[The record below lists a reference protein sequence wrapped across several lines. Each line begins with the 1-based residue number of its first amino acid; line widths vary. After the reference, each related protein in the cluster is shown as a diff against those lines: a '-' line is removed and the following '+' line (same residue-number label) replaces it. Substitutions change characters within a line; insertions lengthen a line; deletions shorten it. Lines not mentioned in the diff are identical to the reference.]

1 MAARDRFDW
10 PWFDSPH
17 RELAARV
24 EAWAAQAFFD
34 DGSEPADVDAAV
46 RRLVRD
52 LGSNGWLRHCVPASH
67 GGALPDVECRSL
79 CIIRET
85 LAYKSA
91 LADFAFALEGLGSCA
106 IAASGSAAQR
116 DAYLPRVA
124 QGTAVAA
131 FALSE
136 PDAGSDAAALTTA
149 AHLDGDHYV
158 LDGVKT
164 WTSNGG
170 AADFYVLFARVGDQ
184 PGTSGIT
191 AFIVDGGT
199 PGLEVEARIEV
210 MAPHPLA
217 TMRLRGCR
225 IPSSAR
231 IGAEGDGFKVAM
243 HTLDLFRPS
252 VAAAAL
258 GFARR
263 AFDEAVARAR
273 GRHMFGQT
281 LADLQ
286 LTQAAIG
293 DMAAL
298 IDASALLVYRAAWL
312 RDTSKR
318 RITEEAAIA
327 KLFATEAA
335 QKVIDRAVQIHGGLG
350 VVRGSVVERLY
361 REIRALRIYEGATEV
376 QQLIIGRRELADAG
390 EAKTR

>member
-1 MAARDRFDW
+1 MAARDRFEW
-10 PWFDSPH
+10 PWFDASH
-17 RELAARV
+17 RALAADV
-24 EAWAAQAFFD
+24 EAWAAKALPD
-34 DGSEPADVDAAV
+34 EAEPADVDDAV

-52 LGSNGWLRHCVPASH
+52 LGASGWLKHCVPASH
-67 GGALPDVECRSL
+67 GGARPEVECRAL

-85 LAYKSA
+85 LAYRSA

-106 IAASGSAAQR
+106 IAASGSSAQR

-124 QGTAVAA
+124 NGSAVAA

-136 PDAGSDAAALTTA
+136 PEAGSDAAALTTA
-149 AHLDGDHYV
+149 ARRDGDHYV

-170 AADFYVLFARVGDQ
+170 AADFYVLFARVGSKA
-184 PGTSGIT
+184 GTKGIT
-191 AFIVDGGT
+191 AFVVDGGT
-199 PGLEVEARIEV
+199 PGLDLEARIEV

-225 IPSSAR
+225 IPSTAR
-231 IGAEGDGFKVAM
+231 IGSEGDGFKVAM
-243 HTLDLFRPS
+243 QTLDLFRPS

-263 AFDEAVARAR
+263 AFDEAVSRAR
-273 GRHMFGQT
+273 GRRMFGQT

-286 LTQAAIG
+286 LTQAAVG

-312 RDTSKR
+312 RDTAKR

-350 VVRGSVVERLY
+350 VVRGNVVERLY
-361 REIRALRIYEGATEV
+361 RDVRALRIYEGATEV
-376 QQLIIGRRELADAG
+376 QQLIIGRQELAQPG
-390 EAKTR
+390 GAKNG

>member
-1 MAARDRFDW
+1 MAAADRFEW
-10 PWFDSPH
+10 PWLEQPH
-17 RELAARV
+17 CELARGIEKWARA
-24 EAWAAQAFFD
+24 ELMD
-34 DGSEPADVDAAV
+34 DAEPDDVDAAV
-46 RRLVRD
+46 RKLVNA
-52 LGSNGWLRHCVPASH
+52 LGKGGWLRYCVPASH
-67 GGALPDVECRSL
+67 GGALPMLDCRSL

-85 LAYKSA
+85 LAYHDA

-106 IAASGSAAQR
+106 IALSGTSQQR

-124 QGTAVAA
+124 SGTAVAA

-136 PDAGSDAAALTTA
+136 PDAGSDAAALSTTA
-149 AHLDGDHYV
+149 RRDGDSYV

-170 AADFYVLFARVGDQ
+170 AADFYVLFARVGDLA
-184 PGTSGIT
+184 GSKGIT

-199 PGLEVEARIEV
+199 PGLETAARIEV

-217 TMRLRGCR
+217 TMRLRECR
-225 IPSSAR
+225 IPGSAR

-243 HTLDLFRPS
+243 RTLDLFRPS

-263 AFDEAVARAR
+263 AHDEAVARAR
-273 GRHMFGQT
+273 ARRMFGQT
-281 LADLQ
+281 LADFQ

-298 IDASALLVYRAAWL
+298 VDASALLIYRAAWL
-312 RDTSKR
+312 KDTTQR
-318 RITEEAAIA
+318 RVTKEAAIA
-327 KLFATEAA
+327 KMFATEAA

-350 VVRGSVVERLY
+350 VVRGNIVERLY
-361 REIRALRIYEGATEV
+361 RDIRALRIYEGATEV
-376 QQLIIGRRELADAG
+376 QQLIVGRSELADET
-390 EAKTR
+390 EAAP

>member
-1 MAARDRFDW
+1 MAARDRFEW
-10 PWFDSPH
+10 PWFDAPH
-17 RELAARV
+17 RDLAARV
-24 EAWAAQAFFD
+24 EAWAAQALPGD
-34 DGSEPADVDAAV
+34 EPEPADVDAAV
-46 RRLVRD
+46 RRLVGD

-67 GGALPDVECRSL
+67 GGALADVECRAL
-79 CIIRET
+79 CIIREA
-85 LAYKSA
+85 LAYRSA

-124 QGTAVAA
+124 AGSAVAA

-136 PDAGSDAAALTTA
+136 PGAGSDAAALTTSA
-149 AHLDGDHYV
+149 RRDGDHYV

-170 AADFYVLFARVGDQ
+170 AADFYVLFARVGDA
-184 PGTSGIT
+184 PGSKGIT
-191 AFIVDGGT
+191 AFVIDRGT
-199 PGLEVEARIEV
+199 PGLEAEARIEV

-225 IPSSAR
+225 IPASAR

-243 HTLDLFRPS
+243 QTLDLFRPS

-273 GRHMFGQT
+273 ARQMFGKT

-286 LTQAAIG
+286 LTQAAVG

-312 RDTSKR
+312 RDTSTR
-318 RITEEAAIA
+318 RTTEEAAIA

-335 QKVIDRAVQIHGGLG
+335 QKVIDRSVQIHGGLG
-350 VVRGSVVERLY
+350 VVRGNVVERLY
-361 REIRALRIYEGATEV
+361 RDIRALRIYEGATEV
-376 QQLIIGRRELADAG
+376 QQLIIGRHELAEPDG
-390 EAKTR
+390 SKNR